1 MIQLDEHALISNEED
16 CVERLARFFP
26 ESNSVRIPIQVTAL
40 RGGSTRLREA
50 TVMQF
55 AGMEHSLFI
64 STLPLEFADKVR
76 LEGRRKTD
84 LADAT
89 VVGVQYHD
97 GRKAVAVKFL
107 RGPCT
112 WVTQR

>member
-1 MIQLDEHALISNEED
+1 M
-16 CVERLARFFP
+16 
-26 ESNSVRIPIQVTAL
+26 
-40 RGGSTRLREA
+40 REA

-55 AGMEHSLFI
+55 AGMQHAIFI
-64 STLPLEFADKVR
+64 TTLPLEFSDKVR
-76 LEGRRKTD
+76 LEGRRKND

-112 WVTQR
+112 WVTER